1 MRAHN
6 RVKTTT
12 TILLAI
18 LLLTHLSTS
27 PMAFAW
33 DPATDG
39 LGGTDS
45 STDTNVAGALR
56 RFDIDSTTAGLQI
69 GEDGDSIA
77 FLLVMVPLS
86 GGNGFRI
93 TGMVVG
99 DQYQV
104 SFTIASTDF
113 TLVFRASGSKAGTLT
128 LFYGGSTGEIFSVS
142 NVKSGTAYR
151 SVSGDIGLTLT
162 SGTSIK
168 LVVSKGYLYSLG
180 GTETVITGIFGAT
193 FEAGDGT
200 PGSGG
205 ATPKDRCPASGEV
218 SFSLLQGIDDFPH
231 GTLVLAIPV
240 MGLYVLFRRKKS
252 AREEEDK

>member
-1 MRAHN
+1 
-6 RVKTTT
+6 
-12 TILLAI
+12 
-18 LLLTHLSTS
+18 
-27 PMAFAW
+27 MAFAW

-39 LGGTDS
+39 LSGTNS

-104 SFTIASTDF
+104 SFTIASKDF
-113 TLVFRASGSKAGTLT
+113 TLIFRASGSKAGSLT
-128 LFYGGSTGEIFSVS
+128 LFYKDTVSPDWITGSTMSVT
-142 NVKSGTAYR
+142 KIGSGVAYT
-151 SVSGDIGLTLT
+151 VQGDIGLTLT

-200 PGSGG
+200 PGSSD
-205 ATPKDRCPASGEV
+205 ATPNDRCTATV
-218 SFSLLQGIDDFPH
+218 DASFSLLQDIDDFPPWP
-231 GTLVLAIPV
+231 LVLAIPV

-252 AREEEDK
+252 ARNEEDK